1 MRLAWRG
8 LFSGILTLLVFA
20 SKAQTDT
27 LRLSALEGRTSLFG
41 KAIFTVSTL
50 SFRPDTSQKELHK
63 QLANWQKSN
72 EKPPTYAQRA
82 NWLHFILK
90 NDTDTTQTVFVYLT
104 NVNQR
109 VDFYI
114 SQQGHYE
121 LKRGG
126 IMLPTSNW
134 AYPES
139 DIYIPILIEKEQ
151 TVIVLARA
159 AHHEGIFPFW
169 TSFQSPR
176 PSLDFNIQKEADFY
190 RTTAKDYRKNM
201 PEFQYRSWI
210 QGALALV
217 VFFVGMLYWQYRQR
231 IYIYYWIYVFCGFVF
246 SLLKTR
252 SYTPIGQSLGEWP
265 MLKTHLMEGLLSWG
279 VGAYLLF
286 MIELLDLSQKHP
298 AMQRWFRRLASIL
311 MTYGFLYMAVM
322 LTTNDLGFQQFSFWW
337 GRVVALP
344 IYGIALF
351 WISRSVK
358 SPMVRYVVWANIM
371 LGFFGVLAWL
381 RAAGIILK
389 GVKLPGNVDDLL
401 TLAFAVVMEI
411 LVLSLAIAHRFRLI
425 EKENA
430 DNQLAYFIEL
440 QNKSIYEKRMAETE
454 MQALRSQMNPHF
466 LFNSLNSLEYLIM
479 SNDEPK
485 ATGYLAKFSK
495 LLRMILNHSREES
508 ITLEE
513 ELMALRYYLDIEAM
527 RLGDD
532 FKYMIQVE
540 KKVDTERVVIPPLLL
555 QPFVE
560 NAIWHGL
567 MPSDQTNKMLTVRIR
582 PVSTDR
588 IEFEIEDNG
597 IGRKKAAEMRERST
611 VKRKSY
617 GMDITQQRIELF
629 NKNYPTQLSIE
640 VFDLQDATQTGTLVK
655 IGYKMN

>member
-1 MRLAWRG
+1 MLRTALLGVLLLIG
-8 LFSGILTLLVFA
+8 LVL
-20 SKAQTDT
+20 KAQPDT
-27 LRLSALEGRTSLFG
+27 LRVSRLKERIPLYN
-41 KAIFTVSTL
+41 KAIFTYSTL
-50 SFRPDTSQKELHK
+50 SFRPDTLQKDITA
-63 QLANWQKSN
+63 QLDNWQSLRS
-72 EKPPTYAQRA
+72 KPKTYAQRA
-82 NWLHFILK
+82 HWLRFVVN
-90 NDTDTTQTVFVYLT
+90 NDTDTTHTLFVYLT
-104 NVNQR
+104 NLNQS
-109 VDFYI
+109 VTFYI
-114 SQQGHYE
+114 AQKGHLEIKQG
-121 LKRGG
+121 GTM
-126 IMLPTSNW
+126 IPTSRW
-134 AYPES
+134 AYPKS
-139 DIYIPILIEKEQ
+139 DVYISFNIERGQ
-151 TVIVLARA
+151 TAVVLARA
-159 AHHEGIFPFW
+159 AHHQGILPFW
-169 TSFQSPR
+169 TNFQSPT
-176 PSLDFNIQKEADFY
+176 PSLDFWVYKETDFY
-190 RTTAKDYRKNM
+190 RSIARGYDNNM

-217 VFFVGMLYWQYRQR
+217 VLFVGVLYWKYRQR
-231 IYIYYWIYVFCGFVF
+231 IYVYYWIYVFCGFLF
-246 SLLKTR
+246 SLFKTR
-252 SYTPIGQSLGEWP
+252 SYTPIGQWLGEWP
-265 MLKTHLMEGLLSWG
+265 LLKTHLMEGLLSWG

-286 MIELLDLSQKHP
+286 MIELLDLAQKHP
-298 AMQRWFRRLASIL
+298 TMQRWFKRLSIVL
-311 MTYGFLYMAVM
+311 ISYGFLYMAII
-322 LTTNDLGFQQFSFWW
+322 LSTNDLGFQQFSFWW

-344 IYGIALF
+344 IYGATLF

-358 SPMVRYVVWANIM
+358 SPMVRYVVWANIV

-381 RAAGIILK
+381 RAAGILLK

-401 TLAFAVVMEI
+401 TLSFAVVMEI

-440 QNKSIYEKRMAETE
+440 QNKSMYEKRMAETE

-540 KKVDTERVVIPPLLL
+540 KNVDPERVVIPPLLL

-567 MPSDQTNKMLTVRIR
+567 MPSEQVNKMLIVRIR
-582 PVSTDR
+582 SVGSER

-597 IGRKKAAEMRERST
+597 IGRKKAAEMRSRST

-629 NKNYPTQLSIE
+629 NKNYPSQLSIE
-640 VFDLQDATQTGTLVK
+640 VFDLQNDRQTGTLVK
-655 IGYKMN
+655 IGYKMKEK